1 MHKKKA
7 VESMF
12 NELLG
17 DKMVRKTF
25 VPKTKLD
32 ELKEHADVKKAE
44 LDVLVA
50 KGEDMTKE
58 EVTEMVILTNEMFTI
73 ALHMLVE
80 KGGSK

>member
-17 DKMVRKTF
+17 DKMARKTF

-32 ELKEHADVKKAE
+32 ELKEHADAKKAE
-44 LDVLVA
+44 LDALVV
-50 KGEDMTKE
+50 KGDAMTTE
-58 EVTEMVILTNEMFTI
+58 EVKQIVILTNDIFVI
-73 ALHMLVE
+73 ALQMAVE